1 MPERSALVG
10 AKAGLPAR
18 WAGEGLALEERPSQG
33 AVSLRL
39 NGAAERDLAA
49 AFLNMDLS
57 GAPGAVAERAE
68 RAVLRLGPDEWL
80 VLCPRAQEPGLV
92 AGLRKEL
99 EGHSGAAAPIGNGTV
114 LLDITGPQG
123 RALLAK
129 GSAIDLH
136 PAAFAPGRCAVTGF
150 GRDSRGGLAAR
161 TRSLCAPGRPQLR
174 RSFWDWAVDLLG
186 SGRASAGRRNS
197 RRPAARTAA
206 RREARRRRTPPTG
219 QR

>member
-150 GRDSRGGLAAR
+150 GKIRAVVWRREPDRYALLVG
-161 TRSLCAPGRPQLR
+161 RSFA
-174 RSFWDWAVDLLG
+174 RSFWDWAVD
-186 SGRASAGRRNS
+186 SAREW
-197 RRPAARTAA
+197 AR
-206 RREARRRRTPPTG
+206 
-219 QR
+219 